1 MARIGVIFNPETGPY
16 NESMLPFVETASGP
30 LSVKPIPT
38 VIHDSERIAQT
49 LEKLAEEPNTG
60 LIVLPAAVF
69 TTYREIIIT
78 TAAQLRLPTIYP
90 FSFFAQ
96 SGGLLSYGFD
106 VRDLYMR
113 AAGYVDRILRG
124 ARVSDLPAQQPTK
137 FELIVNL
144 KTAKELGLS
153 VPPSLQQRADEVIE

>member
-1 MARIGVIFNPETGPY
+1 
-16 NESMLPFVETASGP
+16 L
-30 LSVKPIPT
+30 KPINLA
-38 VIHDSERIAQT
+38 VHDSDHIAQT
-49 LEKLAEEPNTG
+49 LEELAKEPNTG
-60 LIVLPAAVF
+60 VIVLPSVMF

-78 TAAQLRLPTIYP
+78 TVARLRLPTVYP

-106 VRDLYMR
+106 VRDMLKR
-113 AAGYVDRILRG
+113 AAGYIDRILRG

-144 KTAKELGLS
+144 KAAKALNLT
-153 VPPSLQQRADEVIE
+153 VPPTLVDRADEVIE